1 MAAAA
6 PDKNEI
12 READRLEPF
21 PHPRETVA
29 LFGHG
34 EAERAFLD
42 AYRGGRMH
50 HAWLIAGPEGIG
62 KATLAHRIARFV
74 LTHPDPGADYVGKAR
89 DLGVDPDDPAARQA
103 AALSHPDLVV
113 LRRVWDTRN
122 KRLTTALPIEEVRR
136 ASHFF
141 SMTAAAGGWRVA
153 IVDCADEMNLN
164 AANALLKTLEEP
176 PPRALL
182 LLVSHRPGRLIA
194 TLRSRCRR
202 LMLGPLGEAD
212 LFAAMEAA
220 GAKQALGK
228 LSEADRA
235 ALVRMA
241 RGSPRRA
248 LRFVSGNGLGIYRE
262 IAGILDEAP
271 MRDDRRVHALARRV
285 TRAGAEDDYE
295 LALSLIADWLASR
308 VETAADA
315 GPAEPASLA
324 RLAEVWEK
332 TTRLAGETE
341 IFHFDRRLVILN
353 AFRAIAAAT
362 S

>member
-6 PDKNEI
+6 SDKNGI
-12 READRLEPF
+12 SEADRLEPF
-21 PHPRETVA
+21 AHPRETVA

-42 AYRGGRMH
+42 AYRAGRMH

-74 LTHPDPGADYVGKAR
+74 LTHPDPEAEDVGKAR
-89 DLGVDPDDPAARQA
+89 ELSVDPDDPAARQA
-103 AALSHPDLVV
+103 AALAHPDLVV
-113 LRRVWDTRN
+113 LRRLWDPRA

-176 PPRALL
+176 PEHALL

-202 LMLGPLGEAD
+202 LMLSPLGEAD
-212 LFAAMEAA
+212 LFAAIEAA
-220 GAKQALGK
+220 GAGEALGT
-228 LSEADRA
+228 LSEADRT

-248 LRFVSGNGLGIYRE
+248 LRFISGNGLALHRE
-262 IAGILDEAP
+262 IATILDAAP
-271 MRDDRRVHALARRV
+271 KRDDRHIHALARRI
-285 TRAGAEDDYE
+285 TRAGAEEDYE

-308 VETAADA
+308 VETAAGA
-315 GPAEPASLA
+315 GRAEPARLA

-353 AFRAIAAAT
+353 AFRAIAAAH